1 MNESEK
7 LKIYLEKIKEIAT
20 YAVQNNNSSAID
32 ALKEAIH
39 FVEGEMIGY

>member
-20 YAVQNNNSSAID
+20 ANVQEKDVSAIK
-32 ALKEAIH
+32 ALKEALNY
-39 FVEGEMIGY
+39 VEGEMLGY